1 MAEDTEI
8 QRELAG
14 YVFAD
19 EEERNQAAKEL
30 EAIHYIQQNIDPDQP
45 GMVLEIYRQILDQ
58 RLLHT
63 PVGTVF
69 LQELYDFLT
78 EVPLLYG
85 IEIPAPPESAA
96 DADAMPEPAAD
107 AAVPPETAM
116 LVIDTDTAV
125 PPDALPEADT
135 DAAVTFDLPEIDAR
149 GERRTQLSRERE
161 LKTLRAQAE
170 RWKTRCRRMQAVIV
184 VLVIIVAAMFAISLT
199 SGSTTILNYE
209 NKIINKYEA
218 WEQELQQREDAVK
231 ERENAL
237 R

>member
-30 EAIHYIQQNIDPDQP
+30 EAIHYIRQNIDPDQP

-78 EVPLLYG
+78 GVPLLYG
-85 IEIPAPPESAA
+85 IEIPVPPEPAA

-107 AAVPPETAM
+107 TAVPPETAM
-116 LVIDTDTAV
+116 PVIDTDTAV
-125 PPDALPEADT
+125 LPEADT

-149 GERRTQLSRERE
+149 GERREQLSRERE

-184 VLVIIVAAMFAISLT
+184 VLVVIVAAMFAISLT